1 MLPWHG
7 CASFPMPKPQST
19 THCCHLHLA
28 LLYSD
33 QPARVTESCQ
43 VPLRSLFYAPFQHVF
58 KGLSL
63 SCVIGRVLGLT
74 LSDPGSLILLSQGRE
89 MIISSQSTSRG
100 SCDGQ
105 TQKYIFT
112 YLKNPK
118 PENKCE
124 VLLMFFFFRR
134 EQKIPPQNVP
144 LGHKDYFELQTL
156 KNQVPGGCPH
166 PSFFSLRAGNKTHP
180 GKMSSLC
187 PQGWGVQV

>member
-1 MLPWHG
+1 MGHLALQFAHPSAGEGRPGSPGDYILVLPWHG
-7 CASFPMPKPQST
+7 CASFPVPKPRST
-19 THCCHLHLA
+19 THCCRLHLA

-74 LSDPGSLILLSQGRE
+74 LSNLGSLILLSQGRE
-89 MIISSQSTSRG
+89 MIISSQATSRG

-105 TQKYIFT
+105 TQKYVFT
-112 YLKNPK
+112 CLKNPK

-124 VLLMFFFFRR
+124 VLLMFFSSEGSR
-134 EQKIPPQNVP
+134 I
-144 LGHKDYFELQTL
+144 Y
-156 KNQVPGGCPH
+156 H
-166 PSFFSLRAGNKTHP
+166 P
-180 GKMSSLC
+180 KMC
-187 PQGWGVQV
+187 H